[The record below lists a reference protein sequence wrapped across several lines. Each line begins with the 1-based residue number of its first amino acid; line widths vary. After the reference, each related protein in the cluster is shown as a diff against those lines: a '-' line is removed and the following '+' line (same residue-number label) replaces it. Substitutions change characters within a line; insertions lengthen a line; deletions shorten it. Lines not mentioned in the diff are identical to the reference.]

1 MNSSVRTMALAGT
14 REFAEIS
21 AVSDEQKIVDRIY
34 HAVMEQRLPPRTKL
48 GEAELCESFEV
59 GRMKVRRALLLL
71 ASQGIVDLQS
81 NRGAFVACPTQ
92 KDANEV
98 FEARLHIEPS
108 LVRQVARTVNPEG
121 LRILSEHVEQEKV
134 ARQNGERTEL
144 IRLTG
149 EFHVKIA
156 IVSGNSLLVRTL
168 RELATRTSLV
178 VGLFGTE
185 RSASCR
191 EDEHEMILAA
201 IKDGDEELAS
211 VLVRGHLRHIQEH
224 LDLSR
229 TKRDEPDL
237 VSLLRAK

>member
-1 MNSSVRTMALAGT
+1 MPIQTVETFPDRLAAIT
-14 REFAEIS
+14 ELHP
-21 AVSDEQKIVDRIY
+21 DEQRIVDRIY
-34 HAVMEQRLPPRTKL
+34 HAVMEQSLPPRTKL

-71 ASQGIVDLQS
+71 ASQGIVELQS

-92 KDANEV
+92 TDANEV

-108 LVRQVARTVNPEG
+108 LVRQVVQTATPEG
-121 LRILSEHVEQEKV
+121 LGLLSEHVEQERI
-134 ARQNGERTEL
+134 ARQNGERIEL

-156 IVSGNSLLVRTL
+156 LVSGNSLLVRIL
-168 RELATRTSLV
+168 RELAARTSLV

-185 RSASCR
+185 NSASCR
-191 EDEHEMILAA
+191 EDEHETILAA
-201 IKDGDEELAS
+201 IKDGDENYAS
-211 VLVRGHLRHIQEH
+211 DLVREHLRHIHEH

-229 TKRDEPDL
+229 TRRDVPDL